1 MTTRRQMIALTLVL
15 LWLLFVLGLYYAAHK
30 PFTSSEVLRL
40 FQAVGQLVCAVGLA
54 ALMGGLGRR
63 CISISTLSPLERLA
77 LQTALGA
84 GLLALATLVVG
95 ATLGAS
101 PWLLRAGGVLLLL
114 VLRRDIWAWLKEWRA
129 LRPLWDSATRGGQV
143 LAVGSGVLMVI
154 ALLFALAPP
163 LKWDALVYHLLLPRV
178 YLSEGRIGDVP
189 WLLRSGLPQNGE
201 MLYTWAMAWGGTEA
215 ATALGWA
222 LSVVALVGL
231 LGWLSRVLDA
241 RAAWVGIG
249 ALLIGESVWHGT
261 AWGYVDWLIVLYGT
275 GTLIVLHAWCQ
286 HHDPRWLSLAG
297 IMVGLGLGVKY
308 TAGVLG
314 VGALVVIL
322 VHTRRYGQSI
332 LAALMRLGLPA
343 VMAILPWLLKNLILT
358 ANPVYPLFFP
368 SGVVTPF
375 RLRLLQY
382 APVFGHPIGDTL
394 FIPLRATYL
403 GIEGAEGYGADIGPL
418 LVLLGGLAGLAWRQA
433 NPTQRSVF
441 MVPAVLFVSG
451 WAIWAVGG
459 RLSGLLQQT
468 RFYFGILPAW
478 AGLAALGEWGTR
490 TQVWLGVR
498 VRRLVWT
505 VLGVVMALGLFQ
517 AVMTA
522 LESRVVEVVSG
533 RMRGEA
539 YLTANM
545 GSFGAAMQTLQ
556 TLPQGSQVLMLYE
569 PRGFYCWPRC
579 LPDES
584 LDRWPLDWMAYG
596 SPEVILRTWREMGF
610 THVLIY
616 QAGVAFL
623 RQDLHRPYPQSILE
637 GLEQTLPLLILEQ
650 EWGAHALYRLPTPP

>member
-1 MTTRRQMIALTLVL
+1 MIALTLVL
-15 LWLLFVLGLYYAAHK
+15 LWLFVVLGLYYAAHK
-30 PFTSSEVLRL
+30 PFTPSEVLRL
-40 FQAVGQLVCAVGLA
+40 LQAVGQLACAVALA
-54 ALMGGLGRR
+54 TLMGGLGRR
-63 CISISTLSPLERLA
+63 LFPLSTLSSLERLA

-84 GLLALATLVVG
+84 GFTALATLVIG
-95 ATLGAS
+95 ATLGVTR
-101 PWLLRAGGVLLLL
+101 WLLGLSGVVLLI
-114 VLRRDIWAWLKEWRA
+114 VLRRDAWAWLKEWQA
-129 LRPLWDSATRGGQV
+129 LKPLWDSATRGGRV
-143 LAVGSGVLMVI
+143 VAVGSG
-154 ALLFALAPP
+154 ALILSALWFALAPP
-163 LKWDALVYHLLLPRV
+163 LEWDALVYHLLLPRV

-201 MLYTWAMAWGGTEA
+201 MLYTWAMAWGGAEA
-215 ATALGWA
+215 ATALGWV
-222 LSVVALVGL
+222 LSVIALAGL

-249 ALLIGESVWHGT
+249 ALLIGQSVWQGM
-261 AWGYVDWLIVLYGT
+261 AWGYVDWLVMLYGI

-286 HHDPRWLSLAG
+286 HHDPNWLSLAG
-297 IMVGLGLGVKY
+297 VMVGLGLGVKY

-322 VHTRRYGQSI
+322 IQARRNGQSV
-332 LAALMRLGLPA
+332 LAALMRFGLPA
-343 VMAILPWLLKNLILT
+343 VIVVLPWLLKNFILT
-358 ANPVYPLFFP
+358 GNPFYPLFFP

-382 APVFGHPIGDTL
+382 ARVFGHPVWDTL
-394 FIPLRATYL
+394 FLPLRATYL
-403 GIEGAEGYGADIGPL
+403 GIEGAEGYSADIGPL

-441 MVPAVLFVSG
+441 MVPVVLFVSA
-451 WAIWAVGG
+451 WAVWAVGG

-478 AGLAALGEWGTR
+478 AGLAALGEWGSR

-533 RMRGEA
+533 RMQGED
-539 YLTANM
+539 YLITNM
-545 GSFGAAMQTLQ
+545 GSFGAAMQALQ
-556 TLPQGSQVLMLYE
+556 TLPQGSRVLMLYE

-584 LDRWPLDWMAYG
+584 LDRWPVDWMAYG
-596 SPEVILRTWREMGF
+596 SPEAVLRTWHELGF
-610 THVLIY
+610 THVQVF

-623 RQDLHRPYPQSILE
+623 RQDPYRPYPQSIIE
-637 GLEQTLPLLILEQ
+637 GLDQTLPLLIPEQ
-650 EWGAHALYRLPTPP
+650 DWGAHVLYRLPNQP